1 MTVVVASVQNE
12 RSLHFPSVSF
22 HDSKQK
28 AVQKLTT
35 KMHFIGVAKV
45 NQIMEIIAVNIDKA
59 WRMGLV
65 TDRY

>member
-1 MTVVVASVQNE
+1 
-12 RSLHFPSVSF
+12 
-22 HDSKQK
+22 
-28 AVQKLTT
+28 
-35 KMHFIGVAKV
+35 MHFIGVAKV